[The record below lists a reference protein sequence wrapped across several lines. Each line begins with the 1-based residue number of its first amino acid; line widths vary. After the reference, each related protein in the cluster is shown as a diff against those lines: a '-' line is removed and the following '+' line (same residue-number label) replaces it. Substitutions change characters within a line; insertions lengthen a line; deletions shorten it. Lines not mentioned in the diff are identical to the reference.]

1 MRKVF
6 SSKKAILIFLGPA
19 LAIYAGV
26 IVVPVAWSLVYSLFT
41 GSPAEGFRYVGLKN
55 FTAMLHDPTVRQT
68 LVFTI
73 KYTIV
78 MSVGQVG
85 IGYMLGLFYR
95 FILRR
100 SSTFIRTLVFFPV
113 VLPTVAVAL
122 LFSQLFAI
130 APENGPIDSI
140 VHLLGMNPI
149 DWFATGDKAFVV
161 IIAMDM
167 WRSVGLFAVILYVGL
182 VDIPEEIIESARL
195 DGASGVSLIRRIV
208 VPMSRPILVASVIFA
223 LNADLKVFDSILA
236 LNNGGPRHGHHT
248 AEPLHVP
255 DIVRVQQ
262 LGVWQRDSSSNY
274 RPVPGCDSSGLP
286 RLAPRPYE
294 GLRRLW
300 QPLKASW

>member
-19 LAIYAGV
+19 LAIYTGV
-26 IVVPVAWSLVYSLFT
+26 IVVPVVWSLVYSLFT
-41 GSPAEGFRYVGLKN
+41 GSPAEGFSYVGLKN
-55 FTAMLHDPTVRQT
+55 FTAMWRDPTIRQT

-73 KYTIV
+73 KYTVV
-78 MSVGQVG
+78 MTVGQVG
-85 IGYMLGLFYR
+85 IGYGLGLFYR
-95 FILRR
+95 FVLRK

-130 APENGPIDSI
+130 APENGPVDSV
-140 VHLLGMNPI
+140 VHLLGMNPV

-161 IIAMDM
+161 IIAMDL

-208 VPMSRPILVASVIFA
+208 MPMSRPIIVASVIFA

-236 LNNGGPRHGHHT
+236 LNNGGPGT
-248 AEPLHVP
+248 DTTPLNLYMFQTSFEYNNWGYGSAIALLITVLCL
-255 DIVRVQQ
+255 VVTLLVFR
-262 LGVWQRDSSSNY
+262 S
-274 RPVPGCDSSGLP
+274 
-286 RLAPRPYE
+286 
-294 GLRRLW
+294 LRRDLT
-300 QPLKASW
+300 KG